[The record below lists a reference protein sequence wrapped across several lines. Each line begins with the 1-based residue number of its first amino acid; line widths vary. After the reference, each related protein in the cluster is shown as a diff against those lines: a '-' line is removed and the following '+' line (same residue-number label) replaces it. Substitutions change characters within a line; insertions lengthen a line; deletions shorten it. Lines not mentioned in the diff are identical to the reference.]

1 MSAFWSAVKAG
12 SKTKIG
18 QKIISALTGGKQK
31 TTGTEVIK
39 KFSPLK
45 KFKGQKSVQD
55 IKLKTSSKKFQM
67 AVENF
72 KEKTKE
78 AYSKTKKTKTK
89 HYYAP
94 KDFLK

>member
-1 MSAFWSAVKAG
+1 MVGFWVRAGKAIVGVKP
-12 SKTKIG
+12 
-18 QKIISALTGGKQK
+18 
-31 TTGTEVIK
+31 
-39 KFSPLK
+39 FK
-45 KFKGQKSVQD
+45 KFKGQKSVKD
-55 IKLKTSSKKFQM
+55 IQLKTSSKKFQM

>member
-1 MSAFWSAVKAG
+1 MTGFWVRAGVRAGKAIVGVKP
-12 SKTKIG
+12 
-18 QKIISALTGGKQK
+18 
-31 TTGTEVIK
+31 
-39 KFSPLK
+39 FK
-45 KFKGQKSVQD
+45 KFKGQKSVKD
-55 IKLKTSSKKFQM
+55 IQLKTSSKKFQM